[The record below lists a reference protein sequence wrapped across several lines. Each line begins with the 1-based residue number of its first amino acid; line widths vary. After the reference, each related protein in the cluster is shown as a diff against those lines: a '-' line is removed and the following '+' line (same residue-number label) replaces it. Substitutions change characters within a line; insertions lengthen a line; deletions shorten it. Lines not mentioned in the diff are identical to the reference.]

1 MIHITESQNG
11 KSSVTIKLEGSLDSE
26 SLPVME
32 GTYRKH
38 LESGRKI
45 TLDFEDIYNIDR
57 DGKDFLWKIQDKV
70 RFVGLPQHIK
80 MEIGYG

>member
-38 LESGRKI
+38 LESGKKI
-45 TLDFEDIYNIDR
+45 TLNFEDIYNIDR
-57 DGKDFLWKIQDKV
+57 KGKGFLKKIKDEVQ
-70 RFVGLPQHIK
+70 FVGLPLHIQI
-80 MEIGYG
+80 EIGSR